1 MSPLEELTVAL
12 DTPTP
17 PPPTVG
23 HPPPRAGRRR
33 LHRGAVGGE
42 VGHAQ
47 GERGAGRGCRMRRAA
62 AQKVN
67 AAVLGLGGLGCRSLR
82 TRS

>member
-1 MSPLEELTVAL
+1 MSPAGELTVAL

-17 PPPTVG
+17 PLRWDT
-23 HPPPRAGRRR
+23 PRLAQGGGVCIW
-33 LHRGAVGGE
+33 GALGGE

>member
-1 MSPLEELTVAL
+1 MSPLEELTVTL

-17 PPPTVG
+17 PPPPWDT
-23 HPPPRAGRRR
+23 PRLAQGGGVCIG
-33 LHRGAVGGE
+33 GALGGE

-67 AAVLGLGGLGCRSLR
+67 AAVLGWRSLR